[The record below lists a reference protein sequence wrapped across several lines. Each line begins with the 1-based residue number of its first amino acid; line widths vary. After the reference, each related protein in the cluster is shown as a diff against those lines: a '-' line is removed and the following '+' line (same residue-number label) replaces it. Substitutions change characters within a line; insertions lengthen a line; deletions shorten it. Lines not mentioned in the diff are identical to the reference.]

1 MGFRNLNAYGRL
13 SPIVGFRVEFS
24 WLCLS
29 LSLIYNVC
37 EGIIPLM
44 PILDAHTLE
53 FFSRSPEQTR
63 RVGMRLGGLL
73 RRGDVVCLQG
83 ELGAGKTTLVQG
95 LAQGWGSLDPVSSPT
110 FIIVNNYRR
119 PDDGQLYH
127 MDAYRLV
134 SAFEAVELDLDEM
147 LAQGPLLVEWPE
159 RIQEI
164 LPDERMWISF
174 EYIAEE
180 NRQLLI
186 RAEGLRYD
194 GLLAELRQ
202 VMFGGD

>member
-1 MGFRNLNAYGRL
+1 
-13 SPIVGFRVEFS
+13 
-24 WLCLS
+24 
-29 LSLIYNVC
+29 
-37 EGIIPLM
+37 M